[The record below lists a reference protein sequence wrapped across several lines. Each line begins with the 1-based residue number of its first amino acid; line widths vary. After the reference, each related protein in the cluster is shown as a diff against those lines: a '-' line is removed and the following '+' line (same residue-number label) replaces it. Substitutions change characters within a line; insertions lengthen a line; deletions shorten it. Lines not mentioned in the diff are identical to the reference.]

1 MHILHFFYGA
11 FLEWCLEDMDRK
23 IQLGG
28 ERGCLLLL
36 MVLKSKKTSSPSSA
50 QTIHFKEFG
59 LPHVSPLSLFASV
72 VSRASCWEGKKI
84 ERGENLH
91 WVSSPSQCLLTLR
104 DHTLFV
110 SPHSFF
116 KFLLWDYLL
125 ATQQHSRLLTAQN
138 KTFSHIW
145 TSHFSSHSFSHF

>member
-11 FLEWCLEDMDRK
+11 SLEWCLEDMDRK

-28 ERGCLLLL
+28 ERSCLLLL
-36 MVLKSKKTSSPSSA
+36 IVLKTEKTSSPPSA

-59 LPHVSPLSLFASV
+59 LPHVSPLSLFASL

-110 SPHSFF
+110 SPHCFF
-116 KFLLWDYLL
+116 F
-125 ATQQHSRLLTAQN
+125 
-138 KTFSHIW
+138 
-145 TSHFSSHSFSHF
+145 